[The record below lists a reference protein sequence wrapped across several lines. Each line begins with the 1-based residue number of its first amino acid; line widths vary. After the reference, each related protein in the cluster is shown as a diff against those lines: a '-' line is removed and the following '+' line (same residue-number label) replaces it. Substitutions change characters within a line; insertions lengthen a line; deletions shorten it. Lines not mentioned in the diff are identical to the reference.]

1 MKAKSLL
8 LFFLCATSL
17 FALSIEELVQTTFER
32 NHTIDGLQKAIV
44 GANENIKLSRKWQ
57 DPMLSFGATDIQFED
72 VSKRDLE
79 PMQAQFIGLT
89 QVIPTGDKLEYK
101 EQIALK
107 DKAILNLVLED
118 KKLELQSKIYDFGYS
133 IAILEKKAQLLEN
146 YLSNIKKLEAL
157 NQSLYENNQV
167 LQTQMLN
174 AQIMYSKVKVQKIK
188 LDTAVKNLYVRLQEL
203 TQVPVDV
210 LNVDLSLHQTS
221 LNIDY
226 SNHPK
231 LQIQSLLAQK
241 TLTQSKLEEENALPD
256 ISLSVA
262 YFQRD
267 SKFEDY
273 ANISIAIPLAVYGT
287 QESKALAAKSKY
299 YEQQS
304 KLRNLEKEFASEVMR
319 LKNDFRSSR
328 QTIGVIQTNVLPLQQ
343 SVQASLELYNSIE
356 KVKPQELINALN
368 EQINYEMLL
377 LDEKL
382 NYFQTLFKAMYYNK
396 GNLQ

>member
-8 LFFLCATSL
+8 LFFLCTTSL
-17 FALSIEELVQTTFER
+17 FAVSIEALVQTTFER
-32 NHTIDGLQKAIV
+32 NHTLNGLQKAIV

-57 DPMLSFGATDIQFED
+57 DPMLSFGATDIQFDD

-174 AQIMYSKVKVQKIK
+174 AQIMYSKVRVQKIK
-188 LDTAVKNLYVRLQEL
+188 LDAAVKNLYVRLQEL

-256 ISLSVA
+256 VSLSVA

-328 QTIGVIQTNVLPLQQ
+328 QTIDVIQTNVLPLQQ

-356 KVKPQELINALN
+356 KVKPQEIINALN

-396 GNLQ
+396 GNFQ